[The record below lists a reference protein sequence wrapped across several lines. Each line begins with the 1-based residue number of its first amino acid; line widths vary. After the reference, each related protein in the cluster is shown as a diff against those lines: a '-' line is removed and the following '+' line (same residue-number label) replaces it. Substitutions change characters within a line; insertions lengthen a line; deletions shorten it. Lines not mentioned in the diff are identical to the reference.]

1 MAHFIKAEI
10 LKLKST
16 LAALFLLLGPLLI
29 VLLMIIQTTQIG
41 PGFLQGSTPA
51 RYYIQNNLSLWALLL
66 VPFFIT
72 LETALSALIEHKT
85 NTWKALLVTGI
96 SRVRLFTAKL
106 LVNTGLVLLA
116 YVLLFLF
123 ILAGGWLLAALM
135 PDFGSFAAEDLAY
148 LSSKIPLIA
157 LFTLPLV
164 PIHFWIAHRWNN
176 ILVAFGFGVVVTI
189 TNFLVVNSAFKQVS
203 PWSLTVLAAQ
213 AESAIGP
220 ANIAYAIGVFI
231 IASALVVRDLSLK
244 EYF

>member
-1 MAHFIKAEI
+1 MLPFIQAEI
-10 LKLKST
+10 LKLKNT
-16 LAALFLLLGPLLI
+16 LALLFLILGPLLI
-29 VLLMIIQTTQIG
+29 VVLMIIQTTQIG

-66 VPFFIT
+66 IPFFIT
-72 LETALSALIEHKT
+72 LETALAALIEHKT

-96 SRVRLFTAKL
+96 SRARLFAAKL
-106 LVNTGLVLLA
+106 IVNTGLVLLA
-116 YVLLFLF
+116 YLLLFLF
-123 ILAGGWLLAALM
+123 IWLGGLLLAGMM
-135 PDFGSFAAEDLAY
+135 PDFGSFAPQDLEY
-148 LSSKIPLIA
+148 LAAKIPLIA

-176 ILVAFGFGVVVTI
+176 ILIAFGFGVVVTI

-213 AESAIGP
+213 AESPIGP
-220 ANIAYAIGVFI
+220 LNVLYALALFFI
-231 IASALVVRDLSLK
+231 VGALVIRDLSLK